1 MDYVYLDGFNEVV
14 DHQEGT
20 AYLAFTY
27 ANDTMSYFILNSE
40 GKLLETDY
48 VYGNEVWEIG
58 FSFPENECDVYGS
71 CGDFGTCNSKEK
83 PICRCTNGF
92 QPRIQRNG
100 IEETGLVVLSEGGH
114 CNVPDYA
121 NWSSGECRDQCLNN
135 CSSVAYA
142 YDTGIGCITWSG
154 NLIDI
159 QKFPSGRVD
168 LYIRLAHSEL
178 AWRWMAKRKAM
189 KDRSKFVDCYQDE
202 AIQNFLLKA

>member
-20 AYLAFTY
+20 AYLAFTF

-83 PICRCTNGF
+83 QFAGVPTAFSQEYRGM
-92 QPRIQRNG
+92 
-100 IEETGLVVLSEGGH
+100 GLRTL
-114 CNVPDYA
+114 D
-121 NWSSGECRDQCLNN
+121 
-135 CSSVAYA
+135 
-142 YDTGIGCITWSG
+142 
-154 NLIDI
+154 
-159 QKFPSGRVD
+159 
-168 LYIRLAHSEL
+168 
-178 AWRWMAKRKAM
+178 
-189 KDRSKFVDCYQDE
+189 
-202 AIQNFLLKA
+202 